1 MALVVLG
8 ESGVGKSALVLA
20 AATADPDAE
29 QAVCI
34 NLRHL
39 PNTTVEFES
48 LLRYPFAML
57 LAELSAPQRLFVIDA
72 ADAVAEGILEQ
83 RPPVPRRGGAY
94 RYRRRPGENP
104 LALIQQASPEAP
116 HSL

>member
-1 MALVVLG
+1 AFPVIAAATTGKAVVVHG

-20 AATADPDAE
+20 AATAERNAT

-39 PNTTVEFES
+39 PNITVEFES
-48 LLRYPFAML
+48 LLGSPLASL
-57 LAELSAPQRLFVIDA
+57 LAELSAPERLLVIDA

-83 RPPVPRRGGAY
+83 VRCLVAAARTANVGGVA
-94 RYRRRPGENP
+94 
-104 LALIQQASPEAP
+104 I
-116 HSL
+116 